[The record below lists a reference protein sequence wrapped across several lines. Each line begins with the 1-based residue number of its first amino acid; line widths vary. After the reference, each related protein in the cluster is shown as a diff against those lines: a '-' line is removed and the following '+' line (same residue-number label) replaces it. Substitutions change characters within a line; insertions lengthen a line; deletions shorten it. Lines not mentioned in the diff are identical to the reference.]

1 MGVMLNI
8 HNLRRCFETDVIAS
22 LVATSSVIG
31 LLQIADITHSY
42 PTDDLKQAFLPNDV
56 VNLILGVPMLLV
68 SAFDSYLLPGALLY
82 QVYSALTYVLALKDT
97 QLGAV
102 FFLQCTILIG
112 CCVFLA
118 DAYAAAVKKI
128 AVHRHHNSTISKKD
142 EKKKSFNATSSSTA
156 EKTGG
161 GFLLLWGSLFMAR
174 SLYRLLISTE
184 GESYRS
190 ASRASSERATDLA
203 DIILGVTWIL
213 GGLEALGG
221 LQLVR
226 YSNIALGQALLFQG
240 SMLFI
245 ALTMLLAI
253 KPFIVPDETFQIAD
267 IAVVGSMGMSVF
279 IPFYI
284 INQGL
289 RDADRIKVA

>member
-112 CCVFLA
+112 CCLCLP
-118 DAYAAAVKKI
+118 DAYSAAVKKA
-128 AVHRHHNSTISKKD
+128 AVHRHHDSTIPKKD
-142 EKKKSFNATSSSTA
+142 EKNKSFIVTSSTA

-161 GFLLLWGSLFMAR
+161 GFLLLWGFLFVSR
-174 SLYRLLISTE
+174 SLYRLLISIE
-184 GESYRS
+184 GESY
-190 ASRASSERATDLA
+190 ASQTSSERATDIA
-203 DIILGVTWIL
+203 DIIIGVAWIF
-213 GGLEALGG
+213 GSF
-221 LQLVR
+221 QLVR

-240 SMLFI
+240 SMLFM
-245 ALTMLLAI
+245 ALIMVLAI
-253 KPFIVPDETFQIAD
+253 KPFIVSDETFQIAD